1 MVDAHQTFVIVG
13 GGLAGAKAAETLRS
27 EGFTGRV
34 ILIGDERDHPY
45 ERPPLSKGYLTGK
58 EERDSVF
65 VHEPAWYARAE
76 VELHLGQTVTSI
88 DRKLRCVHLG
98 DGTSVRY
105 DKLLLATGAEPRRLD
120 IPGTDLAGV
129 HHLRRLAHADRLRQ
143 TLTALGRDNGHLVI
157 AGAGWI
163 GLEVASAARGYGA
176 EVTVVETA
184 PTPLHHVIGPELGQ
198 LFTELHQEHGVRF
211 HFGARLTEII
221 GQDGMVLSARTDD
234 GEEHPAHDVLAAI
247 GAAPR
252 TVLAEAAGLDLGDR
266 VQGGGIAV
274 DSALRT
280 SDPDIYAAGD
290 VAAFPLAYPRTGLGA
305 GLSAGPGSGP
315 GAAPSALRV
324 RVEHWANA
332 LNGGPAAARA
342 MLGQD
347 VTYDRVPYFFSDQY
361 DLGLE
366 YSGWAPPGSYDQV
379 VVRGDAGKR
388 EFVAFW
394 LKDRRVLAGMNVNV
408 WDVTEDIQ
416 RLIRSGEQQDPD
428 ALADPGVP
436 LGSLGTPGTHHG

>member
-1 MVDAHQTFVIVG
+1 MVDAHRTFVIVG
-13 GGLAGAKAAETLRS
+13 GGLAGAKAAETLRA

-45 ERPPLSKGYLTGK
+45 ERPPLSKGYLGHPGHPGGK

-65 VHEPAWYARAE
+65 VHEPGWYAQAE
-76 VELHLGQTVTSI
+76 IELHLGQTVTSV
-88 DRKLRCVHLG
+88 DRDTRSVHLG

-105 DKLLLATGAEPRRLD
+105 DKLLLATGSEPRRLD

-143 TLTALGRDNGHLVI
+143 VLAALGRDNGHLVI

-163 GLEVASAARGYGA
+163 GLEVAAAARSYGA
-176 EVTVVETA
+176 EVTVVQSES
-184 PTPLHHVIGPELGQ
+184 TPLHHVIGPELGQ
-198 LFTELHQEHGVRF
+198 LFTDLHSEHGVRF
-211 HFGARLTEII
+211 HFGARLTEIT
-221 GQDGMVLSARTDD
+221 GQDGMVLAARTDD

-252 TVLAEAAGLDLGDR
+252 TSLAEAAGLALVDPA
-266 VQGGGIAV
+266 QGGGIAV
-274 DSALRT
+274 DAGLRT
-280 SDPDIYAAGD
+280 SDPDIFAAGD
-290 VAAFPLAYPRTGLGA
+290 VAAFPLSGWGG
-305 GLSAGPGSGP
+305 GLSVS
-315 GAAPSALRV
+315 RV

-347 VTYDRVPYFFSDQY
+347 VTYDRIPYFFSDQY

-388 EFVAFW
+388 EFIAFW

-408 WDVTEDIQ
+408 WDVTEDVQ
-416 RLIRSGEQQDPD
+416 RLIRSGAQQDLE
-428 ALADPGVP
+428 ALGDPGVP
-436 LGSLGTPGTHHG
+436 LGSLGR